1 MESTFY
7 TIWNYSEEDIM
18 TKEAIIHKLK
28 ERGLRITPQRLA
40 IIDVLVEKGHL
51 HPGAYYIHREARK
64 KGNGLSLSTA
74 YATIKEF
81 SRYGIIKTLQF
92 EGVENRC
99 ECNLDEHI
107 NLICERCGKIIDY
120 KAPLSVDQND
130 VANKAGFT
138 ITNSRLEYYGYC
150 RDCCQDKRRSQV
162 L

>member
-1 MESTFY
+1 MESRFY
-7 TIWNYSEEDIM
+7 IIWNYSEEHIM

-64 KGNGLSLSTA
+64 KGKGLSLSTA

-130 VANKAGFT
+130 VAKKAGFT

-150 RDCCQDKRRSQV
+150 RDCSQDKRRSQV